1 MTDQACE
8 ICRKEPRRK
17 LFRPQRSAQSIL
29 VALMEGQMRFALAI
43 GLTVLA
49 SSVSWGA
56 SVTGKQVFEGC
67 KEAATQ
73 RASYERGVCSG
84 IAHAVGSFGDV
95 LPLKNC
101 IPKGVT
107 VNEST
112 MALYVW
118 LRNHPERLQEP
129 IVDLAMYAFAQA
141 WPCNKS

>member
-1 MTDQACE
+1 V
-8 ICRKEPRRK
+8 
-17 LFRPQRSAQSIL
+17 L
-29 VALMEGQMRFALAI
+29 VALMEGQMRFVLAF
-43 GLTVLA
+43 GLTLLV
-49 SSVSWGA
+49 SSVSWGEG
-56 SVTGKQVFEGC
+56 VTGKQVFEGC

-84 IAHAVGSFGDV
+84 IAHAIGSFGDV

-112 MALYVW
+112 MVLYVW

-129 IVDLAMYAFAQA
+129 IVDLAMYAFADA
-141 WPCNKS
+141 WPCNKT